1 MKTSIN
7 SFNMN
12 FGIQKRIVNMEGI
25 RYTYLTFKTRVETT
39 FPVEKIKKHNGLMI
53 YASRSKP
60 TKNNPTGDKVY
71 LWIKFAAPETQEN
84 KNYLLYLGTIL
95 KEYKIAKV
103 EEDYKNM
110 TTQEG
115 VEYADIV
122 KHAPSN
128 ASQSHNSGD
137 ILSPFIKNEELP
149 F

>member
-1 MKTSIN
+1 
-7 SFNMN
+7 
-12 FGIQKRIVNMEGI
+12 
-25 RYTYLTFKTRVETT
+25 
-39 FPVEKIKKHNGLMI
+39 
-53 YASRSKP
+53 
-60 TKNNPTGDKVY
+60 
-71 LWIKFAAPETQEN
+71 
-84 KNYLLYLGTIL
+84 LYLGTIL

-122 KHAPSN
+122 KHAPSD

-137 ILSPFIKNEELP
+137 ILSPFTKDKELP

>member
-1 MKTSIN
+1 MKISMN

-12 FGIQKRIVNMEGI
+12 YGIQKKIVNIEGF

-53 YASRSKP
+53 YASKSKP
-60 TKNNPTGDKVY
+60 TKNNPAGDKIY

-84 KNYLLYLGTIL
+84 KNYLMYLGRVL
-95 KEYKIAKV
+95 EGYHYAKMIKK
-103 EEDYKNM
+103 YQAM

-115 VEYADIV
+115 VEHADIV
-122 KHAPSN
+122 KHAPSD
-128 ASQSHNSGD
+128 ASQSHKLKD
-137 ILSPFIKNEELP
+137 ILSPFIKDEELP